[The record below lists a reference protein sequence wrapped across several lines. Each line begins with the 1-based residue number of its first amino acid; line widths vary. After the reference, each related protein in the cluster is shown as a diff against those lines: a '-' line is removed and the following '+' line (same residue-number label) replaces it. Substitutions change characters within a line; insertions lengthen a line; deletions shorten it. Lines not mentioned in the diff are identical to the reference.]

1 MSSDSPPSERDAP
14 EAPEAPEVP
23 EAAPPRARRRWPA
36 WSRAERVLERTPLR
50 VKLIAVML
58 LLVTVTL
65 ALISLA
71 SVSALRGYLI
81 GRLDDQIER
90 VAVGFEH
97 PPPGGFGGP
106 EVGRPPPSPYL
117 IQFRDANGQIVES
130 FDNRLQ
136 QNRQP
141 PRLPADAAE
150 LQARLGVPFTV
161 PAAGGGGEWRV
172 VLAPL
177 NDGSGGTVAVATTLD
192 DIGATIHR
200 LVLIDLIASV
210 GVLLVLAGVGVG
222 IVGASLR
229 PLVEIERTAGAIA
242 AGDLTRRV
250 PDRDPRTEVGRL
262 GGALNSMLAQIE
274 WAFRSRAASEAAARG
289 SEERMRR
296 FVADASHELRTPLTT
311 IRGFAELY
319 RQGAARDPEELDRLM
334 RRIEDQ
340 AARLGLLVEDL
351 LLLARLDQARP
362 LDRGPV
368 DLLAVAAEAVN
379 DARAVAPDRRIEL
392 HAGPGP
398 APRDGERDGDGGEG
412 APPIVLGDEPR
423 LRQVV
428 ANLMSNA
435 LTHTPAGTPIEV
447 RAGTRDLHGSTW
459 AVIEVTD
466 HGPGLAPDQ
475 AERVF
480 ERFYRADPARSH
492 DGGSGLGL
500 AIVAALA
507 AVHGGSAE
515 VDSKRGRGATFRV
528 LLPLAPEVPS
538 VRPPSSP

>member
-23 EAAPPRARRRWPA
+23 EAAPPPARRRWPA

-106 EVGRPPPSPYL
+106 AVGRPPPSPYL
-117 IQFRDANGQIVES
+117 IQFRDANGQVVES

-141 PRLPADAAE
+141 PRLPADPAE
-150 LQARLGVPFTV
+150 LQARLGLPFTV

-262 GGALNSMLAQIE
+262 GRALNSMLAQIE

-340 AARLGLLVEDL
+340 AARMGLLVEDL

-447 RAGTRDLHGSTW
+447 RAGTGDLHGGTW

-515 VDSKRGRGATFRV
+515 VDSKRGRGTTFRV

-538 VRPPSSP
+538 VRPPASP